1 MVSGKTSSGFAFN
14 VNRTVIDDMRIVDA
28 VAEVADGSN
37 PVAISFLVKTILGEE
52 GKKALYEHLQEE
64 DGRVPLTK
72 VSNEIT
78 EILRHL
84 EKKEKTD
91 VPCRNDRNR

>member
-1 MVSGKTSSGFAFN
+1 MASGKTSSGFEFN
-14 VNRTVIDDMRIVDA
+14 VDRAVIDDMRIVDA

-37 PVAISFLVKTILGEE
+37 PLAISFLVKTILGEE

-64 DGRVPLTK
+64 EGRVPLTK

-78 EILRHL
+78 EIFKAFG
-84 EKKEKTD
+84 EEGK
-91 VPCRNDRNR
+91 N